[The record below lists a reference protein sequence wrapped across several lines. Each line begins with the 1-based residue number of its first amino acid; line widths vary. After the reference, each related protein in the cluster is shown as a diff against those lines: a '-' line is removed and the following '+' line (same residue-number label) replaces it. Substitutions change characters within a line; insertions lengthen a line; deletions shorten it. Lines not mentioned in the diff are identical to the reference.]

1 MSMRHGGGTGIG
13 INPGIDTTICSSN
26 SIRIPHFNEVPA
38 IPAPLSY
45 LDAARRVSRSTNQ

>member
-45 LDAARRVSRSTNQ
+45 LDAARRVSRSMNQ